1 MVQIKE
7 EKDFL
12 EYLKY
17 QRNYSKYTVT
27 NYEEDLK
34 NYKEYLE
41 REHLNYLNIE
51 YSDIRLYLMYLKED
65 RHEKNSSICRNL
77 SALRTFYNYLLNKG
91 ITNNNP
97 FIYIEGP
104 KKEKR
109 LPRYFEYNEL
119 EELFKVPDTK
129 TPYGKRDMLILEMLY
144 ATGVRVGELVNIKV
158 KDINKDER
166 VINIL
171 GKGNKERIVHFGEYA
186 RDSLDDYLENAY
198 NELNTNNIEYLF
210 INNKKTKLTE
220 RGVRDILTRII
231 KKTSLKKNISPH
243 MLRHTFA
250 THLLN
255 EGCDILSVQKLLGH
269 ESIAATGIYTHVT
282 TEHLKEV
289 YYNAFPRAK
298 MKDSDIND

>member
-7 EKDFL
+7 KTSFE
-12 EYLKY
+12 EYLKDI
-17 QRNYSKYTVT
+17 RNYSNYTII
-27 NYEEDLK
+27 NYLEDLK
-34 NYKEYLE
+34 KYEEFLEKESLDYLKV
-41 REHLNYLNIE
+41 E

-65 RHEKNSSICRNL
+65 KKEKNSSVCRNL
-77 SALRTFYNYLLNKG
+77 SALRTFYNYLLNKK
-91 ITNNNP
+91 ITKTNP

-129 TPYGKRDMLILEMLY
+129 TPLGQRDLLILEMLY
-144 ATGVRVGELVNIKV
+144 ASGVRVGELVNIKV
-158 KDINKDER
+158 NDINMSER
-166 VINIL
+166 KVVIL
-171 GKGNKERIVHFGEYA
+171 GKGNKERIAYFGEYA
-186 RDSLDDYLENAY
+186 KDILKLYLEDGYKKLNENSLD
-198 NELNTNNIEYLF
+198 YLF
-210 INNKKTKLTE
+210 LNNKKNKLTE

-231 KKTSLKKNISPH
+231 KKTSLNKNISPH

-282 TEHLKEV
+282 TAHLKEV
-289 YYNAFPRAK
+289 YYKNFPRAK
-298 MKDSDIND
+298 MKR

>member
-27 NYEEDLK
+27 NYEEDLN

-166 VINIL
+166 VIHIL

-198 NELNTNNIEYLF
+198 NKLNTNNIEYLF